1 MANELRIKRRAATG
15 SAGAP
20 SALKNAE
27 PAFNEADKVLYL
39 GFGDDGSGAAT
50 SIISIA
56 GEGAFATLGTTQTLS
71 GNKTF
76 SGVVDLGSSAI
87 AATATTGDSSTS
99 VATTNFVGTAIAAL
113 SQTISLQGDSGTGD
127 VDLKTETLDIAGG
140 TALTSSFDDA
150 SNTLTVG
157 LDNTAVTAAA
167 YGSATEVS
175 TFTVDG
181 QGRLTAAGVTTI
193 DVPHTQINDFDA
205 GVQTNR
211 LDQMAAPTA
220 AVSMNSQELTNVAD
234 PTSSSS
240 AANKGY
246 VDSVAEGLEVKKSC
260 RVGSSSN
267 VNVSSAPAAVG
278 GRTLASGDRVLLRGQ
293 TTASENGLYV
303 FTASGSA
310 LTRTDDA
317 SATGELTG
325 GSFVFVEQGDDA
337 DNGYVVITNGSPV
350 IGTDNIVFAQFSGAG
365 QIDAGNGIQ
374 KSGNELSVDLKANGG
389 LVIESAEIAV
399 DLGASSITGT
409 LAVADGGSGATTL
422 TGILKGNGTS
432 AFTAAVDETDY
443 LSPNAEIDGGTF

>member
-1 MANELRIKRRAATG
+1 MANEIRLKRRASSGAT
-15 SAGAP
+15 GAP

-50 SIISIA
+50 SVISIG
-56 GEGAFATLGTTQTLS
+56 GEGAFLTLNTAQTVT
-71 GNKTF
+71 GDKTF
-76 SGVVDLGSSAI
+76 SGAVVAPTRSASDN
-87 AATATTGDSSTS
+87 TTN
-99 VATTNFVGTAIAAL
+99 VATTAFVNGEIDAL
-113 SQTISLQGDSGTGD
+113 SQTISVAGDTGTGA

-140 TALTSSFDDA
+140 TGIETVFTDA
-150 SNTLTVG
+150 SNQ
-157 LDNTAVTAAA
+157 LDVVLSNTAVTPGSYGAATIA
-167 YGSATEVS
+167 S
-175 TFTVDG
+175 TFTVDQ
-181 QGRLTAAGVTTI
+181 QGRLTAAAETVI
-193 DVPHTQINDFDA
+193 DIPHTQINDFDA

-246 VDSVAEGLEVKKSC
+246 VDSVAQGLEVKKSC
-260 RVGSSSN
+260 RAGSSSN
-267 VNVSSAPAAVG
+267 VSVSSAPAAVG
-278 GRTLASGDRVLLRGQ
+278 GVTLASGDRVLLRGQ

-325 GSFVFVEQGDDA
+325 GSFVFVEEGNDA
-337 DNGYVVITNGSPV
+337 DNGYVVVTDGSPV
-350 IGTDNIVFAQFSGAG
+350 IGTDAIAFEQFSGAG
-365 QIDAGNGIQ
+365 QIDAGNGIA
-374 KSGNELSVDLKANGG
+374 KSGNELSVNLKANGG
-389 LVIESAEIAV
+389 LVIESTEIAV

-422 TGILKGNGTS
+422 TGMLRGNGAN